1 MSTEIS
7 TLQEQMKERLR
18 GQMAGM
24 VPDEIWT
31 KMIDAEFHHVFKELI
46 TVKDPATQETQAMT
60 RFQHMIRELIV
71 KDALDKAKVL
81 VNDAMHVKYD
91 ALTNT
96 QKSEII
102 GEAIKQNIQGLM
114 ASVMSAMF
122 ERATFDALQRMRNG
136 Y

>member
-1 MSTEIS
+1 MSTEIA

-46 TVKDPATQETQAMT
+46 TVKDPATQQSQSMT
-60 RFQHMIRELIV
+60 RFQYMIREEIV
-71 KDALDKAKVL
+71 TEVKEKVKTLTDEALTF
-81 VNDAMHVKYD
+81 KYD
-91 ALTNT
+91 SLTGE

-102 GEAIKQNIQGLM
+102 GAAVEMNIQGLM
-114 ASVMSAMF
+114 AEFMGAMF
-122 ERATFDALQRMRNG
+122 ERATFDALQRIRNG

>member
-1 MSTEIS
+1 MANELT

-31 KMIDAEFHHVFKELI
+31 KMIDAEFNHLFKDFI
-46 TVKDPATQETQAMT
+46 TVKDPATQQNQSMT
-60 RFQHMIRELIV
+60 RFQYMIREEIV
-71 KDALDKAKVL
+71 KGLKEKVKALADEAL
-81 VNDAMHVKYD
+81 NIQYD
-91 ALTNT
+91 SLTGL

-102 GEAIKQNIQGLM
+102 GAAVQMNIQGLM
-114 ASVMSAMF
+114 AEFMGGVFQRMTM
-122 ERATFDALQRMRNG
+122 DAIGRMRNG